1 MFVIIFSLDQWF
13 PGLWLPGNLTSGQ
26 YKCGNRTIFG
36 HLCFRPNNCFLKI
49 LQQVLCGML

>member
-1 MFVIIFSLDQWF
+1 MFVIIFSPDQWF

-49 LQQVLCGML
+49 LQQVLCEML